1 MRLLPQSN
9 MKSTEELSEIVKY
22 AATTLVKVIADQY
35 LSNPQGCVQPLR
47 KHFLP
52 GL

>member
-1 MRLLPQSN
+1 MQLLPQSN
-9 MKSTEELSEIVKY
+9 TKSTEKLSKVAKY
-22 AATTLVKVIADQY
+22 VATTLMKVITGQY